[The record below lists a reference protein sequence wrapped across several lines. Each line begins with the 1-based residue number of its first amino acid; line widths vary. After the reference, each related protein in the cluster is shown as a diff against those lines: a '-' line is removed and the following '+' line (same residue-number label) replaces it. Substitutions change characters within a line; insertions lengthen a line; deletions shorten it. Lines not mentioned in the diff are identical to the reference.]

1 VLWLRLAT
9 GNDEAAFDGFGGAAF
24 AAFHGLGKEDAEQV
38 ISALERG
45 HEIPASPRF
54 WLVLEFRTQDRR
66 GFVFA
71 FNGQHEAF
79 GHGFGAF
86 LAGLSGFGIGD
97 EAGEALAHGGTHGIE
112 RSLQSA
118 IGLENFG
125 EFRGEIDN
133 EFTEIGRELD
143 EDAVT
148 CLDVGANLHF
158 FVDDEDLALTSGCGN
173 QRSFESETVDFA
185 EDAAALPSG
194 PRLFEIN
201 RNADDDPSERGTGSF
216 EGRAEGL

>member
-1 VLWLRLAT
+1 MLWLRLAT

-24 AAFHGLGKEDAEQV
+24 AAFDGLGKEDAEQV

-54 WLVLEFRTQDRR
+54 GLVLEFRTQDRR

-71 FNGQHEAF
+71 FLGQHETF
-79 GHGFGAF
+79 GHGFGVF

-97 EAGEALAHGGTHGIE
+97 EVGEAFAHGGTHSIE

-125 EFRGEIDN
+125 EFRGEIDD
-133 EFTEIGRELD
+133 EFTEIGREFD
-143 EDAVT
+143 EGAVT
-148 CLDVGANLHF
+148 CLDVGPSLHF

-173 QRSFESETVDFA
+173 QRSFESEAVDFA
-185 EDAAALPSG
+185 EHAAALPSR
-194 PRLFEIN
+194 PHFLEID
-201 RNADDDPSERGTGSF
+201 RDSDDDPSERTGCF
-216 EGRAEGL
+216 EGRTERF